1 MAYGAPAPALG
12 TAKPASGSEKR
23 WCIVQLAT
31 FAESRLESEITLA
44 REEAYKEEE
53 FPVL

>member
-1 MAYGAPAPALG
+1 MGHPALG
-12 TAKPASGSEKR
+12 PAKPVLGSGQR
-23 WCIVQLAT
+23 WWIVQLAT
-31 FAESRLESEITLA
+31 FAESKLESEITLA